1 MCICM
6 HLRGGLYTRVQAALE
21 AGRVCRS
28 SGAAVTSLCE
38 ALDVGAGNETEF
50 STEAVG
56 SPSLR
61 ALSNLD
67 VAFNAV
73 T

>member
-1 MCICM
+1 MCICI

-28 SGAAVTSLCE
+28 PGAAVTSLCE
-38 ALDVGAGNETEF
+38 ALGMGAGNETEF
-50 STEAVG
+50 STEVVG

-61 ALSNLD
+61 PLSNLD
-67 VAFNAV
+67 VASNAV

>member
-1 MCICM
+1 M

-21 AGRVCRS
+21 AGGVCRS
-28 SGAAVTSLCE
+28 PGAAVTSLCE
-38 ALDVGAGNETEF
+38 ALDMGAGNETEF
-50 STEAVG
+50 SREAVG
-56 SPSLR
+56 SPSVR

-67 VAFNAV
+67 VASNAV